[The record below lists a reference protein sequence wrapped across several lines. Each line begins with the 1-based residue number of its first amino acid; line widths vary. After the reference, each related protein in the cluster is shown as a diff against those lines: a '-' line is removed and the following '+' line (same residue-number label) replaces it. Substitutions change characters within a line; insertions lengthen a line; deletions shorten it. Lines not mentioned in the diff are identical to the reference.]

1 MEITSFYSKNVEIS
15 FEQIIKFLFLKEY
28 YTRRYTIL
36 LLLLNVAYI
45 ATKIRII
52 FTYQKLDK
60 VGKNKVVL
68 SVVLNCCFCLLNYKK
83 LFNERYHFA

>member
-28 YTRRYTIL
+28 YTIRYTIL

-45 ATKIRII
+45 ATKMKII
-52 FTYQKLDK
+52 FNYQK
-60 VGKNKVVL
+60 
-68 SVVLNCCFCLLNYKK
+68 
-83 LFNERYHFA
+83 